1 MHTISALCSSKVQ
14 WKSSS
19 VAFIWVVSLQMQN
32 KHLQFINYVNN
43 ECVDQPTINSFF
55 FYWYTFYNYP
65 VYIITN
71 STWSIKDDEDIISFI
86 MFLSHPFSLFSWSS
100 FVFLSPS
107 NSALDF
113 LQHDGNWL
121 VVIYMLW
128 LLCSW
133 GKSSCCL
140 YVCMYMYIYIYI
152 MCVCVCVCKYVCVCE
167 FMYVYLFV
175 CMCVCVCIYVLCILL
190 YRNLY
195 TLVMFVPTS
204 ALKSTI
210 SVSYFDTGAG
220 ILFGWWWRT
229 CAKIPFIETIIRVW
243 YRHKCLPVSQEIIR
257 RFRCHRP
264 DILLKWVVLWL
275 VCRRLRL
282 ETSAP
287 DW

>member
-175 CMCVCVCIYVLCILL
+175 CMCVCVCIYIYVCMYVCII
-190 YRNLY
+190 YVCVFAR
-195 TLVMFVPTS
+195 V
-204 ALKSTI
+204 
-210 SVSYFDTGAG
+210 
-220 ILFGWWWRT
+220 R
-229 CAKIPFIETIIRVW
+229 PFIWGTCPVLLIPWDRNSVAWCNPTDWFWSYMACMSHCVTKTTTQSLSSCLYFLIR
-243 YRHKCLPVSQEIIR
+243 YGY
-257 RFRCHRP
+257 
-264 DILLKWVVLWL
+264 
-275 VCRRLRL
+275 
-282 ETSAP
+282 
-287 DW
+287 